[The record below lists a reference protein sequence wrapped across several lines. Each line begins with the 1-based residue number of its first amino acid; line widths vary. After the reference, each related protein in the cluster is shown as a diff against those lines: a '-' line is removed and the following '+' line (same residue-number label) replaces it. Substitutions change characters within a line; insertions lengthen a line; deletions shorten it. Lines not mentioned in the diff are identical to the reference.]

1 MANSVYIA
9 MSSALASQKRLDVV
23 ANNIANSNTPG
34 FRQQRVV
41 FSEELVATLDGR
53 PSEKGFT
60 AVAEASLDTEAGELE
75 HTGNPLDVA
84 IDGDGYFVMRGPN
97 GLMVSRAGNFRTA
110 PDGTLVDG
118 SGMPVLAGSVEQ
130 GLSPIVT
137 SPDGGRISVG
147 ADGTIAQGGTELA
160 RLAVVT
166 SNGPGLTPT
175 GGAHLAAAAG
185 SLRSIATPR
194 VASGYVEQSNV
205 NPVRGMVELIEI
217 SHAYQ
222 TSQKLMNE
230 TRKLDR
236 AVMNVIR

>member
-1 MANSVYIA
+1 MANSIYIA

-23 ANNIANSNTPG
+23 ANNIANANTPG

-41 FSEELVATLDGR
+41 FSEELVATFDGR

-84 IDGDGYFVMRGPN
+84 IDGDGYFVMRGAN
-97 GLMVSRAGNFRTA
+97 GLMVSRAGTFRTA
-110 PDGTLVDG
+110 ADGTLVDG
-118 SGMPVLAGSVEQ
+118 SGMPVLGGSIED
-130 GLSPIVT
+130 GLTPITT

-147 ADGTIAQGGTELA
+147 ADGTVAQGGTELA

-166 SNGPGLTPT
+166 STGPGLSPT
-175 GGAHLAAAAG
+175 GGAHLSAPDG
-185 SLRSIATPR
+185 SLQSVDAPS
-194 VASGYVEQSNV
+194 VASGYVENSNV

-236 AVMNVIR
+236 AVMTIVR